1 MKKIRGQK
9 SRDTSSLK
17 AVQQPNVLPNVQL
30 LISVSVNVR
39 HQEMFAC
46 FCLQKQ
52 ISLEKTFFPR

>member
-46 FCLQKQ
+46 LQKQ